1 MDVYKT
7 YCHLRGTQG
16 RSNASI
22 NLTCYCPPQA
32 DPLANNVFRQNP
44 HPGDSFSV
52 QNSGHRVEKN
62 ETKSPPP
69 GIICLVRMPRYQRNR
84 VSFQIFQFSFIMRIK
99 YSQVFIQHLRLILL
113 KFEDS
118 SKIIVTVQ
126 KAKVFFS
133 DNPEMCYTHLSRVF
147 CRLNMPPVS
156 RFKNFLCPGSDDGSS
171 SNNSG
176 RWKVSK
182 VYCQ

>member
-1 MDVYKT
+1 MFFVKIPTPGTAFQCKT
-7 YCHLRGTQG
+7 
-16 RSNASI
+16 
-22 NLTCYCPPQA
+22 
-32 DPLANNVFRQNP
+32 LAT
-44 HPGDSFSV
+44 GLK
-52 QNSGHRVEKN
+52 KN

-133 DNPEMCYTHLSRVF
+133 DNPEMCYAHLSRVF

>member
-1 MDVYKT
+1 M
-7 YCHLRGTQG
+7 
-16 RSNASI
+16 
-22 NLTCYCPPQA
+22 
-32 DPLANNVFRQNP
+32 
-44 HPGDSFSV
+44 

-62 ETKSPPP
+62 KTKSSLP

-99 YSQVFIQHLRLILL
+99 YSQVFIQHLRLIL
-113 KFEDS
+113 FEILRQFENHS
-118 SKIIVTVQ
+118 HCTVQ

-133 DNPEMCYTHLSRVF
+133 DSPEMCCTHLSRVF

-156 RFKNFLCPGSDDGSS
+156 RFQNFLCPGSDDGRS

-176 RWKVSK
+176 RWNVSK